1 MNLLGASDAYASGLG
16 IINGLTKEQIV
27 LRPLKDAEVHS
38 LVVIS
43 NKMRKPTEFG
53 EYFLKHLKKTLQN
66 SARDPK

>member
-1 MNLLGASDAYASGLG
+1 MNLLAASDAYASGLG

-43 NKMRKPTEFG
+43 NNTHQMQLVNSSEFHG
-53 EYFLKHLKKTLQN
+53 HWCRN
-66 SARDPK
+66 